1 MVEVYFILVSS
12 LFVIS
17 KGCFVIDI
25 YWFEMALSDTYEWL
39 DTWEWLRLINS
50 SLKII
55 GSFSLGGP
63 HRLMG

>member
-1 MVEVYFILVSS
+1 
-12 LFVIS
+12 
-17 KGCFVIDI
+17 
-25 YWFEMALSDTYEWL
+25 MALSDTYEWL

-63 HRLMG
+63 HRLMGWKTYKSVFYS